1 MSDTDWVKDRG
12 GPSRV
17 PSFRS
22 SGSWKERPIDVRA
35 EAARQVGTERRG
47 QLWGRRVD
55 SGREDRGANPKPK
68 PAVFEADGSPEP
80 PIRSRRKND
89 PGFPSRWYLWRGD
102 DGRAYVRAW
111 QSWSYGLGSRP
122 GSFEDFV
129 AGRRKQ
135 KEKRR
140 WLKRGTS

>member
-1 MSDTDWVKDRG
+1 VSETDWIKDRG

-35 EAARQVGTERRG
+35 EAAGQVGTERRG

-55 SGREDRGANPKPK
+55 AWRESRGAKPK
-68 PAVFEADGSPEP
+68 LKPVVFEADGSPEP
-80 PIRSRRKND
+80 PIRRRRKND
-89 PGFPSRWYLWRGD
+89 PGYPSRWYLWRGD

-122 GSFEDFV
+122 DSFEDFV
-129 AGRRKQ
+129 AARRKQ

-140 WLKRGTS
+140 WLKGGWR

>member
-1 MSDTDWVKDRG
+1 MSETDWVKDRG

-17 PSFRS
+17 PSFRPS
-22 SGSWKERPIDVRA
+22 KSWKERPIDVRA

-55 SGREDRGANPKPK
+55 SWREDRGAKPKPK
-68 PAVFEADGSPEP
+68 PVVFEADGSPEP
-80 PIRSRRKND
+80 PIRRRRKND

-129 AGRRKQ
+129 ATRRKQ

-140 WLKRGTS
+140 WLKRGSS